1 MRPVTSEAAWIQQG
15 LLICGILAPLVYVG
29 TDRLAGSLLDGYS
42 FSAQSMSDLGAS
54 GSPVRWLVLG
64 LTCVACAL
72 MVAFAVGVWRA
83 ANGALPVRGV
93 AVLLA
98 ANAVLGL
105 VATLFFPTRYSERPA
120 FGTPGVILMFLS
132 VVCFVLAMVVGAVAF
147 GGWLRILS
155 IAIPV
160 GYVVLAVLRFA
171 TAAPAT
177 DTASLIGTQERTM
190 AFSFLFWVVALAIN
204 LLLSSRS
211 GTPANPA
218 A

>member
-1 MRPVTSEAAWIQQG
+1 MRPVTSGAAWIQQA
-15 LLICGILAPLVYVG
+15 LLLCGILAPLVYLG
-29 TDRLAGSLLDGYS
+29 TDRLAGSLLEGYS
-42 FSAQSMSDLGAS
+42 FSAQSMSDLSAS
-54 GSPVRWLVLG
+54 GSPVRSLVVG

-72 MVAFAVGVWRA
+72 MVAFAIGVWRA

-93 AVLLA
+93 AVLLV

-105 VATLFFPTRYSERPA
+105 VATLFFPTRYAERPA
-120 FGTPGVILMFLS
+120 FGTPGVILMFLG
-132 VVCFVLAMVVGAVAF
+132 VVCFVLAMVVGAIAF
-147 GGWLRILS
+147 GGWMKVLS

-177 DTASLIGTQERTM
+177 DARSLIGTQERTM
-190 AFSFLFWVVALAIN
+190 AFSFLFWVVALAVN
-204 LLLSSRS
+204 LLLSSGS
-211 GTPANPA
+211 GTSSNPA

>member
-1 MRPVTSEAAWIQQG
+1 MRPVTSGAAWIQQA
-15 LLICGILAPLVYVG
+15 LLVCGILAPLVYLG
-29 TDRLAGSLLDGYS
+29 TDRLAGSLLEGYS
-42 FSAQSMSDLGAS
+42 FSAQSMSDLSAS
-54 GSPVRWLVLG
+54 GSPVRSLVVG

-72 MVAFAVGVWRA
+72 MVAFAIGVWRA

-93 AVLLA
+93 AVLLV

-105 VATLFFPTRYSERPA
+105 VATLFFPTRYAERPA
-120 FGTPGVILMFLS
+120 FGTPGVILMFLG
-132 VVCFVLAMVVGAVAF
+132 VVCFVLAMVVGAIAF
-147 GGWLRILS
+147 GGWMKVLS

-177 DTASLIGTQERTM
+177 DAQSLIGTQERTM
-190 AFSFLFWVVALAIN
+190 AFSFLFWVVALAVN
-204 LLLSSRS
+204 LLLSSGS
-211 GTPANPA
+211 GTSSNPA